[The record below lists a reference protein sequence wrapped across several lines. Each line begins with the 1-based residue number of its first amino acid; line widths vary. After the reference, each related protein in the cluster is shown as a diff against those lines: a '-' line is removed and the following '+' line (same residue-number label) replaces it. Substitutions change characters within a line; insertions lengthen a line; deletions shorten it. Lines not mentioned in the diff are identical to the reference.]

1 MTNINKCEQQKCAF
15 LNTRYCPQCISC
27 GCPPNYIDEDC
38 VNCWNC
44 LKDENF
50 IRKGKSDST
59 EITEEVE
66 VYENVNN

>member
-1 MTNINKCEQQKCAF
+1 MPIKPCDQTKCAF
-15 LNTRYCPQCISC
+15 LKSGHCPVCNEC
-27 GCPPNYIDEDC
+27 GCTSDYINDSC